1 MEGLGAAIKALPLDG
16 WQVAEGP
23 ARIRSSIAELARF
36 DLWGYSLKR
45 SVQGSAY
52 GYRSQSR

>member
-45 SVQGSAY
+45 SVQ
-52 GYRSQSR
+52 